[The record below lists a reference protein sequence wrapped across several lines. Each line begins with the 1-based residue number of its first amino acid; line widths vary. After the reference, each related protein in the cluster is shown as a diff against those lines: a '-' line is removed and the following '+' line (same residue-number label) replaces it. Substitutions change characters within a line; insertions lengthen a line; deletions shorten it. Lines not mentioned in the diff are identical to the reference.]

1 MIRDSG
7 WIWEKHDVYLVQPD
21 PLLST
26 LLGLWTRFSFFSSIF
41 SPVHCSVINKVIK
54 VSESED
60 MEEAAAK
67 IHSDDVHLCRRLGQV
82 RDYCDHFD

>member
-1 MIRDSG
+1 MDLGKARC
-7 WIWEKHDVYLVQPD
+7 
-21 PLLST
+21 
-26 LLGLWTRFSFFSSIF
+26 LLGTTRPTAVNLAWALDKVLILLLHIF
-41 SPVHCSVINKVIK
+41 TSVINIVIK

-82 RDYCDHFD
+82 RNYCDHFD